1 MTRSVGNAVKRNR
14 AKRRL
19 RHALAGIP
27 LEQSMDYVII
37 ADRSVIE
44 VRFENLVE
52 ALRRGVEKT
61 R

>member
-1 MTRSVGNAVKRNR
+1 
-14 AKRRL
+14 
-19 RHALAGIP
+19 
-27 LEQSMDYVII
+27 MDYVII